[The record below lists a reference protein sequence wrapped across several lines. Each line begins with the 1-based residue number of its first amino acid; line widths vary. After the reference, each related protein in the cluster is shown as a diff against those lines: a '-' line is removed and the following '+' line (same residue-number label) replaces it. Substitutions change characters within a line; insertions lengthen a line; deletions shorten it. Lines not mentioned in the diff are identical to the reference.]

1 MYLTFFNLHLL
12 VVVSWMLFLLQFI
25 KAVEYKRDIE
35 GYIFGILSLFFMVAV
50 LFIGVKMMLMNT
62 GVVKSGGWFHLKLSL
77 VVLLIIENIF
87 FLYKF
92 VKKRS
97 VNIKFAE
104 ISYWVSY
111 MFFMFILALSMFR
124 PF

>member
-50 LFIGVKMMLMNT
+50 LFIGVKMMLINT

-104 ISYWVSY
+104 ILYWVSY

>member
-1 MYLTFFNLHLL
+1 MYLIFYNLHLL

-25 KAVEYKRDIE
+25 KAVEYKRDVE
-35 GYIFGILSLFFMVAV
+35 GYIFGILSLFFMAVV

-62 GVVKSGGWFHLKLSL
+62 GVVKSEGWFHLKLSL

>member
-1 MYLTFFNLHLL
+1 MYPIFYNLHLL

-25 KAVEYKRDIE
+25 KAVEYKRDVE
-35 GYIFGILSLFFMVAV
+35 GYIFGILSLFFMAVV
-50 LFIGVKMMLMNT
+50 LFIGVKMMLINT

>member
-1 MYLTFFNLHLL
+1 MYLMFFNFHLL

-25 KAVEYKRDIE
+25 KAVEYRKDIE
-35 GYIFGILSLFFMVAV
+35 GYIFGFLSLFFMILV
-50 LFIGVKMMLMNT
+50 LFIGSRMMIMNPE
-62 GVVKSGGWFHLKLSL
+62 VVKSGGWFHLKLSL
-77 VVLLIIENIF
+77 VALLILENIF

-92 VKKRS
+92 IKKREIS
-97 VNIKFAE
+97 IKLAE
-104 ISYWVSY
+104 ILYWVSY

>member
-1 MYLTFFNLHLL
+1 MYLMFYNLHLL

-25 KAVEYKRDIE
+25 KAVEYKRDVE
-35 GYIFGILSLFFMVAV
+35 GYIFGFLSLFFMIIV
-50 LFIGVKMMLMNT
+50 LFIGTKMILMNPD
-62 GVVKSGGWFHLKLSL
+62 VAKSGAWLHTKLSF
-77 VVLLIIENIF
+77 VIVLMIENLF

-92 VKKRS
+92 FKKKS
-97 VNIKFAE
+97 VSVKFAE

-111 MFFMFILALSMFR
+111 MFFMFIFALSMFR

>member
-1 MYLTFFNLHLL
+1 MYFTFFNLHLL

-35 GYIFGILSLFFMVAV
+35 GYVFGLLSLFFMLIV
-50 LFIGVKMMLMNT
+50 LFIGIKMMFMNPA
-62 GVVKSGGWFHLKLSL
+62 VAKSGGWLHLKLSL
-77 VVLLIIENIF
+77 VALLILENVF

-92 VKKRS
+92 LKKS
-97 VNIKFAE
+97 SISIKFAE
-104 ISYWVSY
+104 ILYWVSY

>member
-1 MYLTFFNLHLL
+1 MYLIFYNLHLL
-12 VVVSWMLFLLQFI
+12 VVASWMLFLLQFI
-25 KAVEYKRDIE
+25 KAVEYKRDVE
-35 GYIFGILSLFFMVAV
+35 GFIFGILSIFFMVVV
-50 LFIGVKMMLMNT
+50 LFIGTKMILMNPDISKT
-62 GVVKSGGWFHLKLSL
+62 GGWLHLKLSL

-87 FLYKF
+87 FAYKF
-92 VKKRS
+92 FKKKS
-97 VNIKFAE
+97 VSIKFAE